1 MNKIGAIE
9 NLNKDFVNNLFKETK
24 KIKSEWPALEQVGK
38 KKTVCLLFWE
48 PSTRTKLSFEHAAK
62 ALGFNVLDFAPDQS
76 SIVKG
81 ESFEDTIKTLLALKV
96 DGFVIRHPEDEIS
109 KTIIK
114 MLPDDVFYINAGDG
128 NFAHPT
134 QALLD
139 VFTISENHT
148 DIQNAKITIL
158 GDVNHSRVI
167 PSKLELLKMLEC
179 SDISFLGPK
188 NLIAQK
194 FAPLYTEINDNC
206 LSERDFLYVL
216 RVQRERFK
224 ESDSL
229 DEASFIDNFQVNDN
243 FLNKSGFQGH
253 IMHPGPMNIGVEIT
267 SNVASSEKSLVLQQ
281 VENGLYLRAALL
293 SLIS

>member
-9 NLNKDFVNNLFKETK
+9 NLNKEFVNNLFEQTK
-24 KIKSEWPALEQVGK
+24 KIKSEWPALEQVGR

-76 SIVKG
+76 SIMKG

-96 DGFVIRHPEDEIS
+96 DGFIIRHPEDEIS
-109 KTIIK
+109 KIITN
-114 MLPDDVFYINAGDG
+114 MLPNDVFYINAGDG

-139 VFTISENHT
+139 VFTLSENHA

-158 GDVNHSRVI
+158 GDVDHSRVI

-179 SDISFLGPK
+179 ADISFLGPK
-188 NLIAQK
+188 NLITEK
-194 FAPLYTEINDNC
+194 FQPLYTEINDNC

-267 SNVASSEKSLVLQQ
+267 SNVANSEKSLVLQQ

>member
-9 NLNKDFVNNLFKETK
+9 NLNKDFVNNLFEETR

-38 KKTVCLLFWE
+38 KKTVCLLFRE
-48 PSTRTKLSFEHAAK
+48 PSTRTKISFEHAAR

-109 KTIIK
+109 KTITK

-139 VFTISENHT
+139 VFTISENHV
-148 DIQNAKITIL
+148 DIQNTKITIL
-158 GDVNHSRVI
+158 GDVDHSRVI

-179 SDISFLGPK
+179 SDISFLGPN

-194 FAPLYTEINDNC
+194 FTPLYTEINNNC

-229 DEASFIDNFQVNDN
+229 DEASFIENFQVNDN
-243 FLNKSGFQGH
+243 FLNKSGFKGH

-267 SNVASSEKSLVLQQ
+267 SNVANSDKSLVLQQ

>member
-1 MNKIGAIE
+1 M
-9 NLNKDFVNNLFKETK
+9 
-24 KIKSEWPALEQVGK
+24 
-38 KKTVCLLFWE
+38 LFWE

-96 DGFVIRHPEDEIS
+96 DGFIIRHPEDEIS

-139 VFTISENHT
+139 VFTISENHI
-148 DIQNAKITIL
+148 DVQNTKITIL
-158 GDVNHSRVI
+158 GDVDHSRVI
-167 PSKLELLKMLEC
+167 PSKLELLKMLGC

-194 FAPLYTEINDNC
+194 FVPLYTEINDNC
-206 LSERDFLYVL
+206 LSERNFLYVL

-243 FLNKSGFQGH
+243 FLNKSGFKGH

-267 SNVASSEKSLVLQQ
+267 SNVANSGKSLVLQQ

>member
-1 MNKIGAIE
+1 
-9 NLNKDFVNNLFKETK
+9 
-24 KIKSEWPALEQVGK
+24 
-38 KKTVCLLFWE
+38 
-48 PSTRTKLSFEHAAK
+48 
-62 ALGFNVLDFAPDQS
+62 
-76 SIVKG
+76 
-81 ESFEDTIKTLLALKV
+81 
-96 DGFVIRHPEDEIS
+96 
-109 KTIIK
+109 
-114 MLPDDVFYINAGDG
+114 
-128 NFAHPT
+128 
-134 QALLD
+134 
-139 VFTISENHT
+139 
-148 DIQNAKITIL
+148 
-158 GDVNHSRVI
+158 
-167 PSKLELLKMLEC
+167 MLEC

-267 SNVASSEKSLVLQQ
+267 SNVANSEKSLVLQQ

>member
-24 KIKSEWPALEQVGK
+24 KIKSEWPALEQVGN
-38 KKTVCLLFWE
+38 KKTICLLFWE

-139 VFTISENHT
+139 VFTISENHA

-158 GDVNHSRVI
+158 GDVDHSRVI
-167 PSKLELLKMLEC
+167 PSKLELLKILEC
-179 SDISFLGPK
+179 SDINFLGPK

-224 ESDSL
+224 ESDRL
-229 DEASFIDNFQVNDN
+229 DEASFIENFQVNDN
-243 FLNKSGFQGH
+243 FLNKSGFKGH

-267 SNVASSEKSLVLQQ
+267 SKVANSEKSLVLEQ